1 MGGDMGKRF
10 ILFIIFAATIH
21 SASFFAIAGLD
32 EGDAAYKIGGFE
44 KAFEEFKELA
54 DHGNASAQYSVG
66 LMYARGDGVP
76 KDYFLAYTWFNLAA
90 AQGND
95 RARRYR
101 NTCATQL
108 TLSQIAEAERMAREW
123 KPSK

>member
-1 MGGDMGKRF
+1 MGKRLL
-10 ILFIIFAATIH
+10 LFIILTATIH

-32 EGDAAYKIGGFE
+32 EGDAALESGDYA
-44 KAFEEFKELA
+44 KAFKEFEYLA
-54 DHGNASAQYSVG
+54 DHGNASAQYSLG

-76 KDYFLAYTWFNLAA
+76 KDYFLAYMWFDLAA
-90 AQGND
+90 AQGNN
-95 RARRYR
+95 RARKYR

-123 KPSK
+123 KSSK